1 LCSILSSLFNCVCL
15 LSHISQVASVVR
27 TLGNALQFRTSCFTS
42 VSDFD
47 AEDRKLRLG
56 SEVLVTTP
64 GRLWELLRKN
74 KIHFDHLQV
83 MILDETDVL
92 FADES
97 FPLKS
102 IGERCF
108 SASATVSVG
117 RPTQFLF
124 TSATLPSEI
133 MRQIEKEFGPDLLT
147 LYGPGLHRISPS
159 VEEVILDCSGKRDQA
174 QSLAAV
180 LENKREALIRTLGEN
195 PSERTIVF
203 CNTIEQ
209 CRRVENWL
217 SREDRHNRVR
227 EVLPYHS
234 AVDDR
239 TREDNLRQFSKSL
252 LKKPVVLLCT
262 DRAARGMDFSRAIV
276 DHVILFDFPREPSEY
291 IRRVGRTGRAGRRGK
306 ATVLVYG
313 KQVSAA
319 RMVVQASLEG
329 KKIDPSKEENNSSN
343 NNNQEREEED
353 EEDER
358 RNRKEEPR
366 DRDWRRKEK
375 EKERNDDQ
383 PKKKKTISKISS
395 GTHPND
401 ELKGKKPIP
410 GATSM
415 GKRRKLE

>member
-1 LCSILSSLFNCVCL
+1 
-15 LSHISQVASVVR
+15 VVR

-64 GRLWELLRKN
+64 GRLWELLRKK

-102 IGERCF
+102 IGERCA
-108 SASATVSVG
+108 SASASTG

-133 MRQIEKEFGPDLLT
+133 MRQIEKEFGPELLT
-147 LYGPGLHRISPS
+147 LNGPGLHRISPS
-159 VEEVILDCSGKRDQA
+159 VEEVILDCSGKRDQP

-180 LENKREALIRTLGEN
+180 LENKREALIKTLDEN

-239 TREDNLRQFSKSL
+239 TRENNLRLFAKSL
-252 LKKPVVLLCT
+252 LKKPAVLLCT

-306 ATVLVYG
+306 VTVLVYG
-313 KQVSAA
+313 RQVSAA

-329 KKIDPSKEENNSSN
+329 KKIDPSKEENNSN
-343 NNNQEREEED
+343 NNREREDD
-353 EEDER
+353 EERDER
-358 RNRKEEPR
+358 RNREEESH
-366 DRDWRRKEK
+366 DSDWRRKGK
-375 EKERNDDQ
+375 ETERNDDQ
-383 PKKKKTISKISS
+383 QKKKKTTTRISS
-395 GTHPND
+395 GSHPSD
-401 ELKGKKPIP
+401 GLLKGKKPIP
-410 GATSM
+410 RVTSM
-415 GKRRKLE
+415 KRRKTE